1 MTYKTI
7 DPSEYPLQFAEKAK
21 HLQQLLS
28 PYYKGELELHES
40 PRTHYRMRAEFRVW
54 HEQNDLYY
62 IMFNPETREKI
73 RMDEFVPGSGLINT
87 LMKAVRD
94 YVIDKPIL
102 RNKLFQVDFL
112 TTTTNEAVISCLYH
126 KQLDAEWEES
136 AKQMHEAL
144 SPITDKLGLIGR
156 ARKQKHVIETDEVVE
171 CLNIGNRHW
180 KTVQTENAFTQPN
193 AEINKQMITWA
204 INSVGKPKHDLLE
217 LYCGNGN
224 FTLPLST
231 QFEHVLAT
239 EISKRSVAS
248 AQMATEMNGI
258 NNVEFVRMSSEEFS
272 EALKGDVEKRRLQNI
287 DLTSYDF
294 GTVLVD
300 PPRAGLDA
308 LTLNVVSQY
317 QRILYIS
324 CNPDTLIQ
332 NINDLSDKFT
342 VTKAALFD
350 QFPYTHHIE
359 AGVLLERKTG

>member
-28 PYYKGELELHES
+28 PYYRGELELHES

-73 RMDEFVPGSGLINT
+73 RMDGVCSCSGIINT

-156 ARKQKHVIETDEVVE
+156 ARKQ
-171 CLNIGNRHW
+171 
-180 KTVQTENAFTQPN
+180 
-193 AEINKQMITWA
+193 
-204 INSVGKPKHDLLE
+204 S
-217 LYCGNGN
+217 
-224 FTLPLST
+224 
-231 QFEHVLAT
+231 
-239 EISKRSVAS
+239 
-248 AQMATEMNGI
+248 
-258 NNVEFVRMSSEEFS
+258 MSSEPM
-272 EALKGDVEKRRLQNI
+272 K
-287 DLTSYDF
+287 
-294 GTVLVD
+294 
-300 PPRAGLDA
+300 
-308 LTLNVVSQY
+308 
-317 QRILYIS
+317 
-324 CNPDTLIQ
+324 
-332 NINDLSDKFT
+332 
-342 VTKAALFD
+342 
-350 QFPYTHHIE
+350 
-359 AGVLLERKTG
+359 